1 MKHISILI
9 PEGHASLVNIE
20 GTYQILTDVNTMLV
34 EKGRA
39 PLFHVQLVGISAK
52 ATQRKGL
59 FTIAPDALID
69 EIQKTDLIIVP
80 SLHGD
85 QRQAIE
91 LNKKFLPW
99 IIQQYNQ
106 GAEVASLCLGAFFLA
121 ATGLLNG
128 KQCAT
133 HWKLAHEF
141 RAMFPE
147 VNLLD
152 DKIITEEKRLYT
164 SGGAY
169 SFLNLVTYLIEKY
182 AGHDIAILAAKSYA
196 IDMDRKTQAGF
207 IIFQGQKNH
216 NDDPIRQVQEF
227 IEGNYQEKLTVDLLS
242 DKVGISRRSFERRF
256 KKATG
261 NSVIEYIQRIKIE
274 VAKHDLEITRKNINE
289 VIYDTGYTDSK
300 SFRSTF
306 KKVTGLTP
314 IEYRNKYNKQILT
327 LAGS

>member
-1 MKHISILI
+1 MKHISIVI
-9 PEGHASLVNIE
+9 PEGHTSLVNIE
-20 GTYQILTDVNTMLV
+20 GTHQILTDVNTMLI

-39 PLFHVQLVGISAK
+39 PLFHVQLVGLSAK
-52 ATQRKGL
+52 ATQRMGL

-69 EIQKTDLIIVP
+69 EVQKTDLIIVP

-91 LNKKFLPW
+91 RNKKFLPW
-99 IIQQYNQ
+99 IIQQYDQ

-141 RAMFPE
+141 RTMFPE
-147 VNLLD
+147 VKLSD
-152 DKIITEEKRLYT
+152 DKIITEDNRLYT

-169 SFLNLVTYLIEKY
+169 SFLNLITYLIEKY
-182 AGHDIAILAAKSYA
+182 AGRDIAILAAKSYA
-196 IDMDRKTQAGF
+196 IDIDRKTQSPF

-216 NDDPIRQVQEF
+216 NDDPILKVQEF
-227 IEGNYQEKLTVDLLS
+227 IEGNYQEKLSVDLLS
-242 DKVGISRRSFERRF
+242 DKVNIGRRSFERRF

-274 VAKHDLEITRKNINE
+274 AAKYDLETSRKNINE
-289 VIYDTGYTDSK
+289 VVYDIGYTDSK
-300 SFRSTF
+300 SFRSVF

-314 IEYRNKYNKQILT
+314 VEYRNKYNKQIL
-327 LAGS
+327 AVDA

>member
-1 MKHISILI
+1 MKHLSILI
-9 PEGHASLVNIE
+9 PEGHTSLVNIE
-20 GTYQILTDVNTMLV
+20 GAHQILTGVNTMLA
-34 EKGRA
+34 ERGRA

-52 ATQRKGL
+52 VTQRKGL
-59 FTIAPDALID
+59 FTIAPNVLID
-69 EIQKTDLIIVP
+69 DVQKTDLIIVP

-85 QRQAIE
+85 QRQAID

-133 HWKLAHEF
+133 HWKMAHEF
-141 RAMFPE
+141 RAMYPE
-147 VNLLD
+147 VKLSD
-152 DKIITEEKRLYT
+152 DKIITEENRLYT

-169 SFLNLVTYLIEKY
+169 SFLNLLTYLIEKY
-182 AGHDIAILAAKSYA
+182 AGHDIAIVAAKSYA
-196 IDMDRKTQAGF
+196 IDMDRNTQSPF
-207 IIFQGQKNH
+207 IIFEGQKSH
-216 NDDPIRQVQEF
+216 NDDPIRKVQEF
-227 IEGNYQEKLTVDLLS
+227 IEENYQEKLTVDLLS
-242 DKVGISRRSFERRF
+242 DKVNIGRRSFERRF

-274 VAKHDLEITRKNINE
+274 AAKHDLETSRKNINE
-289 VIYDTGYTDSK
+289 VVYDIGYTDSK
-300 SFRSTF
+300 AFRSVF

-314 IEYRNKYNKQILT
+314 IEYRNKYNRQVLSV
-327 LAGS
+327 A

>member
-9 PEGHASLVNIE
+9 PEGHSSLVNIE
-20 GTYQILTDVNTMLV
+20 GTHQILTDVNTMLL
-34 EKGRA
+34 EKGRE
-39 PLFHVQLVGISAK
+39 PIFDVHLVGISAK

-59 FTIAPDALID
+59 FTITPDALID
-69 EIQKTDLIIVP
+69 DVQKTDLIIIP

-85 QRQAIE
+85 QHQAIE

-99 IIQQYNQ
+99 ITQQYHR

-128 KQCAT
+128 KPCAT

-141 RAMFPE
+141 RSMFPE
-147 VNLLD
+147 VKLSD
-152 DKIITEEKRLYT
+152 DKIITEDNRLYT

-169 SFLNLVTYLIEKY
+169 SSLNLITYLIEKY
-182 AGHDIAILAAKSYA
+182 AGHDMAIMAAKSYA
-196 IDMDRKTQAGF
+196 IDMDRTTQSQF
-207 IIFQGQKNH
+207 IIFQGQKSH
-216 NDDPIRQVQEF
+216 NDDLIRKIQEF

-242 DKVGISRRSFERRF
+242 DKVNIGRRSFERRF

-261 NSVIEYIQRIKIE
+261 NSVIEYVQRIKIE
-274 VAKHDLEITRKNINE
+274 AAKHDLETSRKNINE
-289 VIYDTGYTDSK
+289 VVYDIGYTDSK
-300 SFRSTF
+300 SFRSVF

-327 LAGS
+327 VA